1 MIEKEQAES
10 FREKMPLPAEEP
22 ETGMV
27 PTEEGEP
34 GADAEKEAREVR
46 FEQEFAKRYPQ
57 VDLRQLL
64 SDENFLRFCGSRF
77 GNEPL
82 TELFVDYTGLLH
94 AAEQQALARAES
106 KSSRATGS
114 GGSGG
119 GEALTARQLQELEAW
134 NKAYPQLKM
143 TAKEFLSR

>member
-1 MIEKEQAES
+1 MIEKEKAEEL
-10 FREKMPLPAEEP
+10 RPELPLPAEEP
-22 ETGMV
+22 ETEEL
-27 PTEEGEP
+27 PTEEGGP
-34 GADAEKEAREVR
+34 GADAGKEAREAR

-57 VDLRQLL
+57 VDLKQLL
-64 SDENFLRFCGSRF
+64 SDESFLRFCGSRL